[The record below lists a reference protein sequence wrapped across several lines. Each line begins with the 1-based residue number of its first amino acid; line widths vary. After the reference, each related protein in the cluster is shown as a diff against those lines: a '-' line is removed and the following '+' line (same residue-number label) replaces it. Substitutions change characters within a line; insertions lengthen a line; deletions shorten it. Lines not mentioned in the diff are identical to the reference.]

1 MPSGTPFSVRERAK
15 IEVNFVGPPHP
26 PFFMQCQAAL
36 QVRVHSTTV
45 VRFRYPRRSGLAE
58 LFVLCEGTILADDD
72 VKTARYQYD
81 LLGRG
86 TVYWAIIYLFPFVS
100 SRVSF
105 SARLLFDV
113 AASQVPSVAA
123 AVVFLGSLSC
133 RRRFWR
139 RISAHYCCEER
150 NFFIWS
156 AVVALGLGL
165 HPQRTILLQASPR
178 RRLVEPERRRAVSS
192 RSVRRGSMYSRAH
205 PS

>member
-1 MPSGTPFSVRERAK
+1 
-15 IEVNFVGPPHP
+15 
-26 PFFMQCQAAL
+26 MQCQAAL

-45 VRFRYPRRSGLAE
+45 VRFRYPHRSGLAE

-86 TVYWAIIYLFPFVS
+86 SVYWAIIIYLFPFVS

-123 AVVFLGSLSC
+123 AVVFL
-133 RRRFWR
+133 
-139 RISAHYCCEER
+139 CEER
-150 NFFIWS
+150 NFFSFGRQWS
-156 AVVALGLGL
+156 RLVF
-165 HPQRTILLQASPR
+165 QRHNWAQSEQSCCR
-178 RRLVEPERRRAVSS
+178 RRRGDDSS
-192 RSVRRGSMYSRAH
+192 SQSAPGGVQFHRG
-205 PS
+205 P